1 MIFMKIKTD
10 KLQGKVDAI
19 SSKSFA
25 HRFLILASVAD
36 TDTTI
41 IINEFSND
49 IMTTIDCLRNLGVEI
64 EINENEVTVH
74 PSFFQKDVSD
84 INVNDSGSTFRFL
97 LPLVSFLSQK
107 TNIQCSGRLQDRPIK
122 ELVDQLKLSGLTFSE
137 EKLPFTVDGTFHKI
151 DFEFPGDVSSQY
163 ISAIMMIAPLI
174 GGCEIKLSSKLEST
188 GYIKITQECL
198 KLFGVDSEILIDK
211 VIVKPGALKSPGK
224 IIVEGDWSN
233 AAFFWCANAL
243 GADIKVENLKKD
255 SVQADRKIVEF
266 LEKIENNEVYCEI
279 DISQTPDLFVILAV
293 VLSQKCDKSVL
304 KNAKRLRLKES
315 DRIKSTYDMLKSF
328 GVNCEIEG
336 DNLVIYKSEMKPAVV
351 NSCDDHRIVM
361 AATIASI
368 ITKEVEI
375 KDWQAVK
382 KSYPSF
388 FDEIERLG
396 SDVIDR

>member
-1 MIFMKIKTD
+1 MKIKTD

-64 EINENEVTVH
+64 EINENEVTVN

-122 ELVDQLKLSGLTFSE
+122 ELVNQLKLAGLTFSE

-198 KLFGVDSEILIDK
+198 KLFGVDSEILLDK

-224 IIVEGDWSN
+224 INVEGDWSN
-233 AAFFWCANAL
+233 AAFFLCANAL
-243 GADIKVENLKKD
+243 GADIKVENLNVN

-266 LEKIENNEVYCEI
+266 LEKIENKEDYCEI

-293 VLSQKCDKSVL
+293 VLSKKCGKSVL

-315 DRIKSTYDMLKSF
+315 DRIQSTYDMLKSF
-328 GVNCEIEG
+328 GVHCEIEG

-351 NSCDDHRIVM
+351 NPCDDHRIVM
-361 AATIASI
+361 SAAIASI
-368 ITKEVEI
+368 VTKEVEI

>member
-1 MIFMKIKTD
+1 MKIKTD
-10 KLQGKVDAI
+10 KLQGKIDAI

-122 ELVDQLKLSGLTFSE
+122 ELVNQLKLSGLTFSE

-198 KLFGVDSEILIDK
+198 KLFGVDSEILLDK

-233 AAFFWCANAL
+233 AAFFLCANAL

-266 LEKIENNEVYCEI
+266 LEKIENNENYCEI

-368 ITKEVEI
+368 VTKEVEI

>member
-1 MIFMKIKTD
+1 MKIKTD

>member
-1 MIFMKIKTD
+1 MKIKTD
-10 KLQGKVDAI
+10 NLQGTVEAI

-25 HRFLILASVAD
+25 HRFLILASVSD
-36 TDTTI
+36 TDTKI

-64 EINENEVTVH
+64 DINENEVTVH

-84 INVNDSGSTFRFL
+84 INVNDSGSTLRFL

-107 TNIQCSGRLQDRPIK
+107 TNVKCTGRLQDRPIK
-122 ELVDQLKLSGLTFSE
+122 ELMDQLKLSGLTFSE
-137 EKLPFTVDGTFHKI
+137 DKLPFTVDGTFHKI

-174 GGCEIKLSSKLEST
+174 GGCEIKLTSQLESS
-188 GYIKITQECL
+188 GYIKIIQECL
-198 KLFGVDSEILIDK
+198 RLFGVESEILFDK
-211 VIVKPGALKSPGK
+211 VIVKPGALKSPGE

-233 AAFFWCANAL
+233 AAFFLCANEL
-243 GADIKVENLKKD
+243 GADINVQNLNMD
-255 SVQADRKIVEF
+255 SVQADRKIVEL
-266 LEKIENNEVYCEI
+266 LEKINDNKDYCEI

-304 KNAKRLRLKES
+304 ENAKRLRLKES
-315 DRIKSTYDMLKSF
+315 DRIQSTYDMLKSF

-336 DNLVIYKSEMKPAVV
+336 DNLVIYKSKMKPAVV

-361 AATIASI
+361 AAAITSI

-375 KDWQAVK
+375 KDWQAVN

-388 FDEIERLG
+388 FEEIERLG
-396 SDVIDR
+396 SDVNYR

>member
-1 MIFMKIKTD
+1 MKIKTD
-10 KLQGKVDAI
+10 NLQGTVEAI

-25 HRFLILASVAD
+25 HRFLILASVSD
-36 TDTTI
+36 TDTKI

-64 EINENEVTVH
+64 DINENEVTVH

-84 INVNDSGSTFRFL
+84 INVNDSGSTLRFL

-107 TNIQCSGRLQDRPIK
+107 TNVKCTGRLQDRPIK
-122 ELVDQLKLSGLTFSE
+122 ELMDQLKLSGLTFSE
-137 EKLPFTVDGTFHKI
+137 DKLPFTVDGTFHKI

-174 GGCEIKLSSKLEST
+174 GGCEIKLTSLLEST

-198 KLFGVDSEILIDK
+198 RLFGVDSEILFDK

-233 AAFFWCANAL
+233 AAFFLCANEL
-243 GADIKVENLKKD
+243 GADINVQNLNMV
-255 SVQADRKIVEF
+255 SVQADRKIVEL
-266 LEKIENNEVYCEI
+266 LEKINKNRDYCEI

-293 VLSQKCDKSVL
+293 VLSQKCDKSVI

-315 DRIKSTYDMLKSF
+315 DRIQSTYDMLTSF

-361 AATIASI
+361 AAAIASI

-375 KDWQAVK
+375 KDWQAVN

-388 FDEIERLG
+388 FEEIERLG
-396 SDVIDR
+396 SDVNYR

>member
-1 MIFMKIKTD
+1 MKIKTD

-198 KLFGVDSEILIDK
+198 KLFGVDSEILLDK

-233 AAFFWCANAL
+233 AAFFLCANAL
-243 GADIKVENLKKD
+243 GADIKVENLNVN

-266 LEKIENNEVYCEI
+266 LEKIENNEDYCEI

-293 VLSQKCDKSVL
+293 VLSQKCEKSVL

-315 DRIKSTYDMLKSF
+315 DRIQSTYDMLKSF
-328 GVNCEIEG
+328 GVNCEIDG

-361 AATIASI
+361 AASIASI

>member
-1 MIFMKIKTD
+1 MKIKTD
-10 KLQGKVDAI
+10 NLQGTVDAI

-64 EINENEVTVH
+64 DIKENEVIVH

-84 INVNDSGSTFRFL
+84 INVNDSGSTLRFL

-107 TNIQCSGRLQDRPIK
+107 TNIKCSGRLQDRPIQ
-122 ELVDQLKLSGLTFSE
+122 ELINKLKLSGLTFSTD
-137 EKLPFTVDGTFHKI
+137 KLPFTVDGTFDKI

-174 GGCEIKLSSKLEST
+174 GGCEIKLTSQLEST

-198 KLFGVDSEILIDK
+198 SLFGVDSEILFDK
-211 VIVKPGALKSPGK
+211 VIVKPGALKSPGE

-233 AAFFWCANAL
+233 AAFFLCANAL
-243 GADIKVENLKKD
+243 GADINVQNLNMD
-255 SVQADRKIVEF
+255 SVQADRKIVEL
-266 LEKIENNEVYCEI
+266 LEKINDNKDYCEI

-315 DRIKSTYDMLKSF
+315 DRIQSTYNMLHSF

-361 AATIASI
+361 AAAIASMV
-368 ITKEVEI
+368 TKEVEI

>member
-1 MIFMKIKTD
+1 MKIKTD

-64 EINENEVTVH
+64 EINENEVTVN

-107 TNIQCSGRLQDRPIK
+107 TNIKCSGRLQDRPIK

-137 EKLPFTVDGTFHKI
+137 DKLPFTVDGTFHKI

-198 KLFGVDSEILIDK
+198 KLFGIDSEILLDK

-233 AAFFWCANAL
+233 AAFFLCANAL
-243 GADIKVENLKKD
+243 GADIKVENLNVN
-255 SVQADRKIVEF
+255 SVQADRKIVE
-266 LEKIENNEVYCEI
+266 LLQKIENNEDYCEI

-315 DRIKSTYDMLKSF
+315 DRIQSTYYMLKSF
-328 GVNCEIEG
+328 GINCEIEG

-351 NSCDDHRIVM
+351 NSFDDHRIVM
-361 AATIASI
+361 AAAIASI
-368 ITKEVEI
+368 VTKEVEI

-388 FDEIERLG
+388 FGEIERLG

>member
-1 MIFMKIKTD
+1 MKIRTY

-198 KLFGVDSEILIDK
+198 KLFGVDSEILLDK

-233 AAFFWCANAL
+233 AAFFLCANAL

-266 LEKIENNEVYCEI
+266 LEKIENNENYCEI

-336 DNLVIYKSEMKPAVV
+336 DNLVICKSEMKPAVV

-361 AATIASI
+361 AAAIASI

>member
-1 MIFMKIKTD
+1 MKIKTYN
-10 KLQGKVDAI
+10 LQGTVDAI

-36 TDTTI
+36 TDTKI

-84 INVNDSGSTFRFL
+84 INVNDSGSTLRFL

-107 TNIQCSGRLQDRPIK
+107 TNIKCSGRLQDRPIK
-122 ELVDQLKLSGLTFSE
+122 ELMDQLKLSGLTFSE
-137 EKLPFTVDGTFHKI
+137 DKLPFTVDGTFHKI

-174 GGCEIKLSSKLEST
+174 GGCEIKLTSQLEST

-198 KLFGVDSEILIDK
+198 RLFGVESEILFDK
-211 VIVKPGALKSPGK
+211 VIVKPGALKSPGE

-233 AAFFWCANAL
+233 PAFFLCANEL
-243 GADIKVENLKKD
+243 GADINVQNLNMD
-255 SVQADRKIVEF
+255 SVQADRKIVEL
-266 LEKIENNEVYCEI
+266 LEKINKNRDYCEI

-315 DRIKSTYDMLKSF
+315 DRIQSTYDMLKSF

-336 DNLVIYKSEMKPAVV
+336 DNLVIYKSEMKPAVI

-361 AATIASI
+361 AAAIASI

>member
-1 MIFMKIKTD
+1 MKIKTD

-36 TDTTI
+36 IDTTI

-198 KLFGVDSEILIDK
+198 KLFGVDSEILLDK

-233 AAFFWCANAL
+233 AAFFLCANAL
-243 GADIKVENLKKD
+243 GADINIENLNVN
-255 SVQADRKIVEF
+255 SVQADRKIVEL
-266 LEKIENNEVYCEI
+266 LEKIENNEDYCEI

-315 DRIKSTYDMLKSF
+315 DRIQSTYYMLKSF
-328 GVNCEIEG
+328 GINCEIEG

-361 AATIASI
+361 AAAIASI
-368 ITKEVEI
+368 VTKEVEI

>member
-1 MIFMKIKTD
+1 MKIKTD
-10 KLQGKVDAI
+10 KLQGTVDAI

-64 EINENEVTVH
+64 EINGNEVTVH

-84 INVNDSGSTFRFL
+84 INVNDSGSTLRFL

-107 TNIQCSGRLQDRPIK
+107 TNIKCSGRLQDRPIQ
-122 ELVDQLKLSGLTFSE
+122 ELINQLKLSGLTFSE
-137 EKLPFTVDGTFHKI
+137 DKLPFTVDGTFHKI

-174 GGCEIKLSSKLEST
+174 GGCEIKLTSQLEST

-198 KLFGVDSEILIDK
+198 KLFGVESEILSDK
-211 VIVKPGALKSPGK
+211 VIVKPGGLKSPGK

-233 AAFFWCANAL
+233 AAFFLCANEL
-243 GADIKVENLKKD
+243 GADINVQNLSMD
-255 SVQADRKIVEF
+255 SVQADRKIVEL
-266 LEKIENNEVYCEI
+266 LEKIDNNEDYCEI
-279 DISQTPDLFVILAV
+279 DISQTPDLYVILAV
-293 VLSQKCDKSVL
+293 VLPQKCEKSVL

-315 DRIKSTYDMLKSF
+315 DRIQSTYDMLQSF
-328 GVNCEIEG
+328 GVNCKIDG
-336 DNLVIYKSEMKPAVV
+336 DDLIIYKSEMKPAVI

-361 AATIASI
+361 AAAIASI

-396 SDVIDR
+396 SDVIYR

>member
-1 MIFMKIKTD
+1 MKIKTN
-10 KLQGKVDAI
+10 KLQGTVEAI

-64 EINENEVTVH
+64 DINENEVTVH

-84 INVNDSGSTFRFL
+84 INVNDSGSTLRFL
-97 LPLVSFLSQK
+97 LPLISFLSQK
-107 TNIQCSGRLQDRPIK
+107 TNVKCTGRLQDRPIK
-122 ELVDQLKLSGLTFSE
+122 ELMDQLKLSGLTFSK

-174 GGCEIKLSSKLEST
+174 GGCEIKLTSQLESI
-188 GYIKITQECL
+188 GYIKITQQCL
-198 KLFGVDSEILIDK
+198 RLFGVDSEILFDK
-211 VIVKPGALKSPGK
+211 VIVKPGALKSPGE

-233 AAFFWCANAL
+233 AAFFLCANEL
-243 GADIKVENLKKD
+243 GADINVQNLNMD
-255 SVQADRKIVEF
+255 SVQADRKIVEL
-266 LEKIENNEVYCEI
+266 LEKINNNRDYCEI

-315 DRIKSTYDMLKSF
+315 DRIQSTYDMLQSF
-328 GVNCEIEG
+328 SVNCKIEG
-336 DNLVIYKSEMKPAVV
+336 DNLIIHKSEMKPAVV
-351 NSCDDHRIVM
+351 NSFDDHRIVM
-361 AATIASI
+361 AAAIASI

-388 FDEIERLG
+388 FEEIERLG
-396 SDVIDR
+396 SDVNYR

>member
-1 MIFMKIKTD
+1 MKIKTD

-64 EINENEVTVH
+64 EINENEVTVN

-122 ELVDQLKLSGLTFSE
+122 ELVNQLKLSGLTFSE

-198 KLFGVDSEILIDK
+198 ILFGVDSEILLDK

-233 AAFFWCANAL
+233 AAFFLCANAL

-266 LEKIENNEVYCEI
+266 LEKIENNEDYCEI

-368 ITKEVEI
+368 VTKEVEI

>member
-1 MIFMKIKTD
+1 MKIKTD

-122 ELVDQLKLSGLTFSE
+122 ELMDQLKLSGLTFSE

-198 KLFGVDSEILIDK
+198 KLFGVDSDVLLDK

-233 AAFFWCANAL
+233 AAFFLCANAL

-328 GVNCEIEG
+328 GVHCDIEG
-336 DNLVIYKSEMKPAVV
+336 DNLVICKSEMKPAVV

-361 AATIASI
+361 AAAIASI

>member
-1 MIFMKIKTD
+1 MKIKTD
-10 KLQGKVDAI
+10 NLQGTVEAI

-64 EINENEVTVH
+64 DIKENEVTVH
-74 PSFFQKDVSD
+74 PSFFQKAVSD
-84 INVNDSGSTFRFL
+84 INVNDSGSTLRFL

-107 TNIQCSGRLQDRPIK
+107 TNINCSGRLQDRPIK
-122 ELVDQLKLSGLTFSE
+122 ELMDQLKLSGLTFSE
-137 EKLPFTVDGTFHKI
+137 DKLPFTVDGTFHKI

-174 GGCEIKLSSKLEST
+174 GGCEIKLTSQLEST

-198 KLFGVDSEILIDK
+198 RLFGVDSEILFDK
-211 VIVKPGALKSPGK
+211 VIVKPGALKSPGE

-233 AAFFWCANAL
+233 AAFFLCANEL
-243 GADIKVENLKKD
+243 GADINVQNLNMD
-255 SVQADRKIVEF
+255 SVQADRKIVEL
-266 LEKIENNEVYCEI
+266 LEKINNNRGYCEI

-315 DRIKSTYDMLKSF
+315 DRIQSTYDMLKSF

-336 DNLVIYKSEMKPAVV
+336 DNLIIYKSEIKPTVV
-351 NSCDDHRIVM
+351 NSFDDHRIVM
-361 AATIASI
+361 AAAIASV

-375 KDWQAVK
+375 KDWEAVN

-388 FDEIERLG
+388 FEDLERLR

>member
-1 MIFMKIKTD
+1 MKIKTD
-10 KLQGKVDAI
+10 NLQGTVDAI
-19 SSKSFA
+19 SSKSFV

-64 EINENEVTVH
+64 DINENEVTVH

-84 INVNDSGSTFRFL
+84 INVNDSGSTLRFL

-107 TNIQCSGRLQDRPIK
+107 TNVKCTGRLQDRPIK
-122 ELVDQLKLSGLTFSE
+122 ELMDQLKLSGLTFSE
-137 EKLPFTVDGTFHKI
+137 DKLPFTVDGTFHKI

-174 GGCEIKLSSKLEST
+174 GGCEIKLTSQLEST

-198 KLFGVDSEILIDK
+198 RLFGVESEILWDK
-211 VIVKPGALKSPGK
+211 VIVESGALKSPGE

-233 AAFFWCANAL
+233 AAFFLCANEL
-243 GADIKVENLKKD
+243 GADINVQNLNMD
-255 SVQADRKIVEF
+255 SVQADRKIVE
-266 LEKIENNEVYCEI
+266 LLGKINKNRGYFEI

-315 DRIKSTYDMLKSF
+315 DRIQSTYDMLKSF
-328 GVNCEIEG
+328 GVNCEIEE

-351 NSCDDHRIVM
+351 NSFDDHRIVM
-361 AATIASI
+361 AAAIASV

-388 FDEIERLG
+388 FEDLERLG
-396 SDVIDR
+396 SDVIYR

>member
-1 MIFMKIKTD
+1 MKIKTD
-10 KLQGKVDAI
+10 KLQGMVDAI

-64 EINENEVTVH
+64 EINENEVTVN

-122 ELVDQLKLSGLTFSE
+122 ELVNQLKLSGLTFSE

-198 KLFGVDSEILIDK
+198 KLFGVDSDVLPDK

-233 AAFFWCANAL
+233 AAFFLCANAL
-243 GADIKVENLKKD
+243 GADIKVENLNVN

-266 LEKIENNEVYCEI
+266 LEKIENNEDYCEI

-293 VLSQKCDKSVL
+293 VLSQKCEKSVL

-315 DRIKSTYDMLKSF
+315 DRIQSTYDMLKSF
-328 GVNCEIEG
+328 GINCEIEG
-336 DNLVIYKSEMKPAVV
+336 DNLVICKSEMKPAVV

-361 AATIASI
+361 TAAIASI
-368 ITKEVEI
+368 VTKEVEI
-375 KDWQAVK
+375 KDWQAVS

>member
-1 MIFMKIKTD
+1 MKIKTD
-10 KLQGKVDAI
+10 NLQGTVEAI

-64 EINENEVTVH
+64 DINENEVTVH

-84 INVNDSGSTFRFL
+84 INVNDSGSTLRFL

-107 TNIQCSGRLQDRPIK
+107 TNVKCTGRLQDRPIK
-122 ELVDQLKLSGLTFSE
+122 ELINQLKLSGLTFSE
-137 EKLPFTVDGTFHKI
+137 DKLPFTVDGTFHKI

-174 GGCEIKLSSKLEST
+174 GGCEIKLTSQLEST

-198 KLFGVDSEILIDK
+198 RLFGVDSEILFDK
-211 VIVKPGALKSPGK
+211 VIVKPGALKSPGE

-233 AAFFWCANAL
+233 AAFFLCANEL
-243 GADIKVENLKKD
+243 GADINVQNLNMD
-255 SVQADRKIVEF
+255 SVQADRKIVEL
-266 LEKIENNEVYCEI
+266 LEKINDNKDYCEI

-304 KNAKRLRLKES
+304 ENAKRLRLKES
-315 DRIKSTYDMLKSF
+315 DRIQSTYDMLKSF

-336 DNLVIYKSEMKPAVV
+336 DNLVIYKSKMKPAVV

-361 AATIASI
+361 AAAIASI

>member
-1 MIFMKIKTD
+1 MKIKTD

-122 ELVDQLKLSGLTFSE
+122 ELMDQLKLSGLTFSE
-137 EKLPFTVDGTFHKI
+137 DKLPFTVDGTFHKI

-198 KLFGVDSEILIDK
+198 KLFGVDSEILLNK

-233 AAFFWCANAL
+233 AAFFLCANAL
-243 GADIKVENLKKD
+243 GADINIENLNVN
-255 SVQADRKIVEF
+255 SVQADIKIVE
-266 LEKIENNEVYCEI
+266 LLQKIENNEDYCEI

-315 DRIKSTYDMLKSF
+315 DRIQSTYDMLKSF
-328 GVNCEIEG
+328 GVNCEIEK

-361 AATIASI
+361 AAAIASV

-375 KDWQAVK
+375 KDWQAVS

-388 FDEIERLG
+388 FDELERLG

>member
-1 MIFMKIKTD
+1 MKIKTD

-122 ELVDQLKLSGLTFSE
+122 ELMDQLKLSGLTFSE

-198 KLFGVDSEILIDK
+198 KLFGVDSEILLDK

-233 AAFFWCANAL
+233 AAFFLCANAL

-266 LEKIENNEVYCEI
+266 LEKIENNENYCEI

-361 AATIASI
+361 AAAIASI
-368 ITKEVEI
+368 VTKEVEI

>member
-1 MIFMKIKTD
+1 MKIKTD
-10 KLQGKVDAI
+10 KLQGKIDAI

-64 EINENEVTVH
+64 EINENEVTVY

-122 ELVDQLKLSGLTFSE
+122 ELVNQLKLSGLTFSE

-198 KLFGVDSEILIDK
+198 KLFGVDSEILLDK

-233 AAFFWCANAL
+233 AAFFLCANAL

-266 LEKIENNEVYCEI
+266 LEKIENNENYCEI

-315 DRIKSTYDMLKSF
+315 DRIQSTYDMLKSF
-328 GVNCEIEG
+328 GVHCEIEG

-361 AATIASI
+361 SAAIASI
-368 ITKEVEI
+368 VTKEVEI

>member
-1 MIFMKIKTD
+1 MKIKTD
-10 KLQGKVDAI
+10 NLQGTVDAI

-25 HRFLILASVAD
+25 HRFFILASVAD
-36 TDTTI
+36 SDTTI

-64 EINENEVTVH
+64 DINENEVTVH

-84 INVNDSGSTFRFL
+84 INVNDSGSTLRFL

-107 TNIQCSGRLQDRPIK
+107 TNVKCTGRLQDRPIK

-137 EKLPFTVDGTFHKI
+137 DKLPFTVDGTFHKI

-174 GGCEIKLSSKLEST
+174 GGCEIKLTSQLEST

-198 KLFGVDSEILIDK
+198 RLFGVDSEILIDK
-211 VIVKPGALKSPGK
+211 VIVKPGALKSPGE

-233 AAFFWCANAL
+233 AAFFLCANEL
-243 GADIKVENLKKD
+243 GADINVQNLNMD
-255 SVQADRKIVEF
+255 SVQADRKIVEL
-266 LEKIENNEVYCEI
+266 LEKINKNRDYCEI

-304 KNAKRLRLKES
+304 KNGKRLRLKES
-315 DRIKSTYDMLKSF
+315 DRIQSTYDMLKTF

-351 NSCDDHRIVM
+351 NSFDDHRIVM
-361 AATIASI
+361 AAAIASI

>member
-1 MIFMKIKTD
+1 MKIKTD
-10 KLQGKVDAI
+10 NLQGTVEAI

-25 HRFLILASVAD
+25 HRFLILASVSD
-36 TDTTI
+36 TDTKI

-64 EINENEVTVH
+64 DINENEVTVH

-84 INVNDSGSTFRFL
+84 INVNDSGSTLRFL

-107 TNIQCSGRLQDRPIK
+107 TNVKCTGRLQDRPIK
-122 ELVDQLKLSGLTFSE
+122 ELMDQLKLSGLTFSE
-137 EKLPFTVDGTFHKI
+137 DKLPFTVDGTFHKI

-174 GGCEIKLSSKLEST
+174 GGCEIKLTSLLEST

-198 KLFGVDSEILIDK
+198 RLFGVDSEILFDK

-233 AAFFWCANAL
+233 AAFFLCANEL
-243 GADIKVENLKKD
+243 GADINVQNLNMV
-255 SVQADRKIVEF
+255 SVQADRKIVEL
-266 LEKIENNEVYCEI
+266 LEKINKNRDYCEI

-315 DRIKSTYDMLKSF
+315 DRIQSTYDMLTSF

-361 AATIASI
+361 AAAIASI

-388 FDEIERLG
+388 FGEIERLG

>member
-1 MIFMKIKTD
+1 MKIKTD
-10 KLQGKVDAI
+10 NLQGTVDAI

-64 EINENEVTVH
+64 DINENEVTVH

-84 INVNDSGSTFRFL
+84 INVNDSGSTLRFL
-97 LPLVSFLSQK
+97 LPLISFLSQK
-107 TNIQCSGRLQDRPIK
+107 TNVKCTGRLQDRPIK
-122 ELVDQLKLSGLTFSE
+122 ELMDQLKLSGLTFSKD
-137 EKLPFTVDGTFHKI
+137 KLPFTVDGTFHKI

-174 GGCEIKLSSKLEST
+174 GGCEIKLTSLLEST

-198 KLFGVDSEILIDK
+198 RLFGVESEILSDK
-211 VIVKPGALKSPGK
+211 VMVKPGALKSPGK

-233 AAFFWCANAL
+233 AAFFLCANEL
-243 GADIKVENLKKD
+243 GADINVQNLNMV
-255 SVQADRKIVEF
+255 SVQADRKIVEL
-266 LEKIENNEVYCEI
+266 LEKINKNRDYCEI

-315 DRIKSTYDMLKSF
+315 DRIQSTYDMLTSF

-351 NSCDDHRIVM
+351 NSFDDHRIVM
-361 AATIASI
+361 AAAIASI

-388 FDEIERLG
+388 FDEVERLG

>member
-1 MIFMKIKTD
+1 MKIKTD

-19 SSKSFA
+19 SSKSFV

-36 TDTTI
+36 IDTTI

-137 EKLPFTVDGTFHKI
+137 DKLPFTVDGTFHKI

-198 KLFGVDSEILIDK
+198 KLFGVDSEILLDK

-233 AAFFWCANAL
+233 AAFFLCANAL
-243 GADIKVENLKKD
+243 GADINIENLNVN
-255 SVQADRKIVEF
+255 SVQADRKIVEL
-266 LEKIENNEVYCEI
+266 LEKIENNENYCEI

-293 VLSQKCDKSVL
+293 VLSQKCDKSVI

-315 DRIKSTYDMLKSF
+315 DRIQSTYDMLKSF
-328 GVNCEIEG
+328 GVNCDIEG
-336 DNLVIYKSEMKPAVV
+336 DNLVIYKSEMKPAVI
-351 NSCDDHRIVM
+351 NSFDDHRIVM
-361 AATIASI
+361 AAAIVSI

-396 SDVIDR
+396 SDVIYR

>member
-1 MIFMKIKTD
+1 MKIKTD

-64 EINENEVTVH
+64 EINENEVTVN

-122 ELVDQLKLSGLTFSE
+122 ELVNQLKLSGLTFSE

-198 KLFGVDSEILIDK
+198 KLFGVDSEILLDK

-233 AAFFWCANAL
+233 AAFFLCANAL

-266 LEKIENNEVYCEI
+266 LEKIENNENYCEI

-368 ITKEVEI
+368 VTKEVEI

>member
-1 MIFMKIKTD
+1 MKIKTD
-10 KLQGKVDAI
+10 NLQGTVDAI

-25 HRFLILASVAD
+25 HRFFILASVAD
-36 TDTTI
+36 SDTTI

-64 EINENEVTVH
+64 DINENEVTVH

-84 INVNDSGSTFRFL
+84 INVNDSGSTLRFL

-107 TNIQCSGRLQDRPIK
+107 TNVKCTGRLQDRPIK
-122 ELVDQLKLSGLTFSE
+122 ELMDQLKLSGLTFSE
-137 EKLPFTVDGTFHKI
+137 DKLPFTVDGTFHKI

-174 GGCEIKLSSKLEST
+174 GGCEIKLTSQLEST

-198 KLFGVDSEILIDK
+198 RLFGVDSEILFDK
-211 VIVKPGALKSPGK
+211 VIVKPGALKSPGE

-233 AAFFWCANAL
+233 AAFFLCANEL
-243 GADIKVENLKKD
+243 GADINVQNLNMD
-255 SVQADRKIVEF
+255 SIQADRKIVEL
-266 LEKIENNEVYCEI
+266 LEKTNKNRDYCEI

-304 KNAKRLRLKES
+304 KNGKRLRLKES
-315 DRIKSTYDMLKSF
+315 DRIQSTYDMLKTF

-351 NSCDDHRIVM
+351 NSFDDHRIVM
-361 AATIASI
+361 AAAIASI

>member
-1 MIFMKIKTD
+1 MKIKTD
-10 KLQGKVDAI
+10 SLQGAVDAI

-25 HRFLILASVAD
+25 HRFLILASVSD

-41 IINEFSND
+41 IINGFSND

-84 INVNDSGSTFRFL
+84 INVNDSGSTLRFL

-107 TNIQCSGRLQDRPIK
+107 TNVKCTGRLQDRPIK
-122 ELVDQLKLSGLTFSE
+122 ELMDQLKLSGLTFSE
-137 EKLPFTVDGTFHKI
+137 DKLPFTVDGTFHKI

-174 GGCEIKLSSKLEST
+174 GGCEIKLTSLLEST

-198 KLFGVDSEILIDK
+198 RLFGVESEILFDK
-211 VIVKPGALKSPGK
+211 VIVKPGALKSPGE

-233 AAFFWCANAL
+233 AAFFLCANEL
-243 GADIKVENLKKD
+243 GADIKVKNLNMD
-255 SVQADRKIVEF
+255 SVQGDRKIVE
-266 LEKIENNEVYCEI
+266 LLQKIDNNRDYCEI

-315 DRIKSTYDMLKSF
+315 DRIQSTYDMLKSF

-351 NSCDDHRIVM
+351 NSFDDHRIVM
-361 AATIASI
+361 AAAIASMV
-368 ITKEVEI
+368 TKEVEI

-388 FDEIERLG
+388 FGEIERLG

>member
-1 MIFMKIKTD
+1 MKIKTD

-64 EINENEVTVH
+64 EINENEVTVN

-198 KLFGVDSEILIDK
+198 KLFGVDSEILLDK

-233 AAFFWCANAL
+233 AAFFLCANAL

-266 LEKIENNEVYCEI
+266 LEKIENNENYCEI

-304 KNAKRLRLKES
+304 KDAKRLRLKES
-315 DRIKSTYDMLKSF
+315 DRIQSTYDMLKSF
-328 GVNCEIEG
+328 GINCEIEG

-361 AATIASI
+361 AAAIASI
-368 ITKEVEI
+368 VTKEVEI

>member
-1 MIFMKIKTD
+1 MKIKTD
-10 KLQGKVDAI
+10 KLQGMVDAI

-64 EINENEVTVH
+64 EINENEVTVN

-198 KLFGVDSEILIDK
+198 KLFGVDSEILLDK

-233 AAFFWCANAL
+233 AAFFLCANAL
-243 GADIKVENLKKD
+243 GADIKVENLNVN

-266 LEKIENNEVYCEI
+266 LEKIENNENYCEI

-361 AATIASI
+361 SAAIASI
-368 ITKEVEI
+368 VTKEVEI

>member
-1 MIFMKIKTD
+1 MKIKTD
-10 KLQGKVDAI
+10 NLQGTVDAI
-19 SSKSFA
+19 SSKSYA

-36 TDTTI
+36 TYTTI

-64 EINENEVTVH
+64 EINGNEVTVH

-84 INVNDSGSTFRFL
+84 INVNDSGSTLRFL

-107 TNIQCSGRLQDRPIK
+107 TNIKCSGRLQDRPIQ
-122 ELVDQLKLSGLTFSE
+122 ELMDQLKLSGLTFSE
-137 EKLPFTVDGTFHKI
+137 DKFPFTVDGTFHKI

-174 GGCEIKLSSKLEST
+174 GGCEIKLTSQLEST
-188 GYIKITQECL
+188 GYIKNTQECL
-198 KLFGVDSEILIDK
+198 KLFGVESEILPDK
-211 VIVKPGALKSPGK
+211 VIVKPGALKSPGQ

-233 AAFFWCANAL
+233 AAFFLCANEL
-243 GADIKVENLKKD
+243 GADIKVLNLNKK
-255 SVQADRKIVEF
+255 SVQADRKIVEL
-266 LEKIENNEVYCEI
+266 LEKIDNNEDYCEI

-293 VLSQKCDKSVL
+293 VLSQKCEKSVL

-315 DRIKSTYDMLKSF
+315 DRIQSTFDMLQSF
-328 GVNCEIEG
+328 GVNCKIDG
-336 DNLVIYKSEMKPAVV
+336 DDLIIYKSEMKPAVI

-396 SDVIDR
+396 SDVIYR

>member
-1 MIFMKIKTD
+1 MKIKTD

-49 IMTTIDCLRNLGVEI
+49 IMTTIECLRNLGVEI

-198 KLFGVDSEILIDK
+198 KLFGVDSEILLDK

-233 AAFFWCANAL
+233 AAFFLCANAL
-243 GADIKVENLKKD
+243 GADIKVENLNEN

-266 LEKIENNEVYCEI
+266 LEKIENNEDYCEI

-315 DRIKSTYDMLKSF
+315 DRIQSTYDMLKSF
-328 GVNCEIEG
+328 GVHCDIEG

-351 NSCDDHRIVM
+351 NSFDDHRIVM
-361 AATIASI
+361 AAAIASI

>member
-1 MIFMKIKTD
+1 MKIKTD
-10 KLQGKVDAI
+10 NLQGTVEAI

-64 EINENEVTVH
+64 DINENEVTVH

-84 INVNDSGSTFRFL
+84 INVNDSGSTLRFL

-107 TNIQCSGRLQDRPIK
+107 TNVKCTGRLQDRPIK
-122 ELVDQLKLSGLTFSE
+122 ELMDQLKLSGLTFSE
-137 EKLPFTVDGTFHKI
+137 DKLPFTVDGTFHKI

-174 GGCEIKLSSKLEST
+174 GGCEIKLTSQLESI
-188 GYIKITQECL
+188 GYIKITQQCL
-198 KLFGVDSEILIDK
+198 RLFGVDSEILFDK
-211 VIVKPGALKSPGK
+211 VIVKPGALKSPGE

-233 AAFFWCANAL
+233 AAFFLCANEL
-243 GADIKVENLKKD
+243 GADINVQNLNMD
-255 SVQADRKIVEF
+255 SVQADRKIVE
-266 LEKIENNEVYCEI
+266 LLDKINKNRGYCEI
-279 DISQTPDLFVILAV
+279 DISQIPDLFVILAV

-315 DRIKSTYDMLKSF
+315 DRIQSTYDMLKSF
-328 GVNCEIEG
+328 GVNCKIDG
-336 DNLVIYKSEMKPAVV
+336 DDLIINKSEMKPAVV

-361 AATIASI
+361 AAAIASI

-388 FDEIERLG
+388 FGEIERLG

>member
-1 MIFMKIKTD
+1 MKIKTD

-49 IMTTIDCLRNLGVEI
+49 IMTTIECLRNLGVEI

-122 ELVDQLKLSGLTFSE
+122 ELVDQLKLAGLTFSE

-198 KLFGVDSEILIDK
+198 KLFGIDSEILLDK

-233 AAFFWCANAL
+233 AAFFLCANAL
-243 GADIKVENLKKD
+243 GADIKVENLNMN
-255 SVQADRKIVEF
+255 SVQADRKIVEL
-266 LEKIENNEVYCEI
+266 LEKIENNEDYCEI

-293 VLSQKCDKSVL
+293 VLSQKCEKSVL

-315 DRIKSTYDMLKSF
+315 DRIQSTYDMLKSF

-361 AATIASI
+361 AAAIASI

>member
-1 MIFMKIKTD
+1 MKIKTD
-10 KLQGKVDAI
+10 NLQGTVDAI

-36 TDTTI
+36 TDTKI

-64 EINENEVTVH
+64 DINENEVTVH

-84 INVNDSGSTFRFL
+84 INVNDSGSTLRFL

-107 TNIQCSGRLQDRPIK
+107 TNVKCTGRLQDRPIK
-122 ELVDQLKLSGLTFSE
+122 ELMDQLKLSGLTFSE
-137 EKLPFTVDGTFHKI
+137 DKLPFTVDGTFHKI

-174 GGCEIKLSSKLEST
+174 GGCEIKLTSQLEST

-198 KLFGVDSEILIDK
+198 RLFGVDSEILFDK
-211 VIVKPGALKSPGK
+211 VIVKPGALKSPGE

-233 AAFFWCANAL
+233 AAFFLCANEL
-243 GADIKVENLKKD
+243 GADINVQNLNMD
-255 SVQADRKIVEF
+255 SIQADRKIVEL
-266 LEKIENNEVYCEI
+266 LEKTNKNRDYCEI

-304 KNAKRLRLKES
+304 KNGKRLRLKES
-315 DRIKSTYDMLKSF
+315 DRIQSTYDMLKTF

-351 NSCDDHRIVM
+351 NSFDDHRIVM
-361 AATIASI
+361 AAAIASI

>member
-1 MIFMKIKTD
+1 MKIKTD
-10 KLQGKVDAI
+10 KLQGTVDAI

-64 EINENEVTVH
+64 EINGNEVTVH

-84 INVNDSGSTFRFL
+84 INVNDSGSTLRFL

-107 TNIQCSGRLQDRPIK
+107 TNIKCSGRLQDRPIK
-122 ELVDQLKLSGLTFSE
+122 ELINQLKLSGLTFSK

-163 ISAIMMIAPLI
+163 ISAIMMISPLI
-174 GGCEIKLSSKLEST
+174 GGCEIKITSKMEST

-198 KLFGVDSEILIDK
+198 KTFGVDSEILSDK
-211 VIVKPGALKSPGK
+211 VIVKLGALKSPGR
-224 IIVEGDWSN
+224 ICVEGDWSN
-233 AAFFWCANAL
+233 AAFFLCANAL
-243 GADIKVENLKKD
+243 GADVNVENLNYN
-255 SVQADRKIVEF
+255 SVQGDKKIVEL
-266 LEKIENNEVYCEI
+266 LEKIENNKDYIEI
-279 DISQTPDLFVILAV
+279 DISQTPDLFVILGL
-293 VLSQKCDKSVL
+293 VLSQKCEKSVI

-315 DRIKSTYDMLKSF
+315 DRIQSTYEMLKSF
-328 GVNCEIEG
+328 GVDCKIDG
-336 DNLVIYKSEMKPAVV
+336 DNLLINKSEIKSTVV
-351 NSCDDHRIVM
+351 NSFDDHRIVM
-361 AATIASI
+361 AAAIASV

-375 KDWQAVK
+375 KDWEAVN

-388 FDEIERLG
+388 FEDLERLG
-396 SDVIDR
+396 SNVIYR

>member
-1 MIFMKIKTD
+1 MKIKTD
-10 KLQGKVDAI
+10 KLQGMVDAI

-64 EINENEVTVH
+64 EINENEVTVN

-198 KLFGVDSEILIDK
+198 KLFGVDSEILLDK
-211 VIVKPGALKSPGK
+211 VVVKPGALKSPGK

-243 GADIKVENLKKD
+243 GADIKVENLNVN

-266 LEKIENNEVYCEI
+266 LEKIENNEDYCEI

-293 VLSQKCDKSVL
+293 VLSQKCEKSVL

-315 DRIKSTYDMLKSF
+315 DRIQSTYDMLKSF
-328 GVNCEIEG
+328 GINCEIEG
-336 DNLVIYKSEMKPAVV
+336 DNLVICKSEMKPAVV

-361 AATIASI
+361 TAAIASI
-368 ITKEVEI
+368 VTKEVEI
-375 KDWQAVK
+375 KDWQAVS